1 MSGSVSV
8 LCPAK
13 LNLYLRVIAREDSG
27 YHQIETLF
35 QAVDLCDE
43 LEVRPGG
50 SGIALELRSAPAGP
64 LGEVRDDLGDPER
77 NTAMLAARA
86 FFAATGHEPGVE
98 LTLRKTI
105 PAGTGLGGA
114 SSDAAGALTAL
125 NALYGDP
132 LDRPELL
139 ELGGAIGSD
148 VPFFLAGGASV
159 LAWGRGD
166 RLLVR
171 PPLPPSPVLLVVPD
185 ERSSTASAY
194 RQLSARVA
202 LPAPPTV
209 LGGAP
214 LGGWRD
220 LAAVQGNDF
229 QRVVFERFPR
239 LGAVRRSLAEAGA
252 VVARMT
258 GSGTALFGVF
268 TDEARAA
275 TVAAYLIENVES
287 VRVAVI
293 RTLVTTPT
301 PVSSPLDRFARLP
314 TV

>member
-1 MSGSVSV
+1 MSGGVSV

-35 QAVDLCDE
+35 QAIDLCDE
-43 LEVRPGG
+43 LEVHLGG
-50 SGIALELRSAPAGP
+50 SRIALEVRSAPAGP

-77 NTAMLAARA
+77 NTVVLAARA

-98 LTLRKTI
+98 MRLRKAI

-125 NALYGDP
+125 NVLYGDP
-132 LDRPELL
+132 LERAELL
-139 ELGGAIGSD
+139 KLGGAVGSD

-159 LAWGRGD
+159 LGWGRGD

-171 PPLPPSPVLLVVPD
+171 PPLPPLPVLLVVPD

-194 RQLSARVA
+194 QELSVRVA
-202 LPAPPTV
+202 LPAPPAV

-214 LGGWRD
+214 LGGWRA

-229 QRVVFERFPR
+229 QRAVFERFPR

-252 VVARMT
+252 VLARMT

-268 TDEARAA
+268 GDEAGAA
-275 TVAAYLIENVES
+275 TTAAHLVESVES

-293 RTLVTTPT
+293 RTLATTPT
-301 PVSSPLDRFARLP
+301 PMAIG
-314 TV
+314 

>member
-1 MSGSVSV
+1 MSGGVSV

-35 QAVDLCDE
+35 QAIDLCDE

-50 SGIALELRSAPAGP
+50 SGIALELRSAPSSP

-77 NTAMLAARA
+77 NTVMLAARA

-98 LTLRKTI
+98 LALRKAI

-125 NALYGDP
+125 NVLYGDP

-148 VPFFLAGGASV
+148 VPFFLAGAVSV

-185 ERSSTASAY
+185 ERSSTGSAY
-194 RQLSARVA
+194 KELSARVA

-229 QRVVFERFPR
+229 QRTVFERFPR
-239 LGAVRRSLAEAGA
+239 LAAVRRLLAEAGA

-268 TDEARAA
+268 ADEAGAA
-275 TVAAYLIENVES
+275 TAAAHLIESVES

-301 PVSSPLDRFARLP
+301 PISIG
-314 TV
+314 

>member
-1 MSGSVSV
+1 MSGGVSV

-35 QAVDLCDE
+35 QAIDLCDE

-50 SGIALELRSAPAGP
+50 SGIALEVGRVPLGP
-64 LGEVRDDLGDPER
+64 FGEVRDDLGDYER
-77 NTAMLAARA
+77 NTAMLAARS

-98 LTLRKTI
+98 LSLRKAI

-125 NALYGDP
+125 NVLYGDP
-132 LDRPELL
+132 LDRTELI
-139 ELGGAIGSD
+139 ELGGTIGSD

-159 LAWGRGD
+159 IAWGRGD

-171 PPLPPSPVLLVVPD
+171 PPLPPSPVLLVVPE
-185 ERSSTASAY
+185 ERSPTASAY
-194 RQLSARVA
+194 QELSVRVA
-202 LPAPPTV
+202 LPAPPTL

-214 LGGWRD
+214 LEGWRE
-220 LAAVQGNDF
+220 LAAVGGNDF
-229 QRVVFERFPR
+229 QRMVFERFPR

-268 TDEARAA
+268 ADEAMAA
-275 TVAAYLIENVES
+275 TVAARLIEDVES
-287 VRVAVI
+287 VRVAVV
-293 RTLVTTPT
+293 RTLATVPA
-301 PVSSPLDRFARLP
+301 PVSLG
-314 TV
+314 

>member
-1 MSGSVSV
+1 MSGGVSV

-35 QAVDLCDE
+35 QAIDLCDE
-43 LEVRPGG
+43 LEVRPSG
-50 SGIALELRSAPAGP
+50 SGIALEVRSAPAGP

-77 NTAMLAARA
+77 NTVTLAARA
-86 FFAATGHEPGVE
+86 FFAATGHEPGGE
-98 LTLRKTI
+98 MTLGKAI

-139 ELGGAIGSD
+139 ELGGTVGSD

-194 RQLSARVA
+194 RELSTRVA

-209 LGGAP
+209 LRS
-214 LGGWRD
+214 GW
-220 LAAVQGNDF
+220 
-229 QRVVFERFPR
+229 PT
-239 LGAVRRSLAEAGA
+239 RSR
-252 VVARMT
+252 AR
-258 GSGTALFGVF
+258 
-268 TDEARAA
+268 
-275 TVAAYLIENVES
+275 
-287 VRVAVI
+287 
-293 RTLVTTPT
+293 
-301 PVSSPLDRFARLP
+301 
-314 TV
+314 

>member
-1 MSGSVSV
+1 MSGGVSV

-35 QAVDLCDE
+35 QAIDLCDE
-43 LEVRPGG
+43 LEARPGG
-50 SGIALELRSAPAGP
+50 SGIALEVRSAPAGP
-64 LGEVRDDLGDPER
+64 FGEPKDDLGDPER
-77 NTAMLAARA
+77 NTVMLAARA
-86 FFAATGHEPGVE
+86 FFAATGREPCVE
-98 LTLRKTI
+98 LTLRKAI

-114 SSDAAGALTAL
+114 SSDAAGALTSL
-125 NALYGDP
+125 NVLYGCP

-148 VPFFLAGGASV
+148 VPFFLAGAASV

-166 RLLVR
+166 RLVIR
-171 PPLPPSPVLLVVPD
+171 PSLPPSLVLLVVPD

-194 RQLSARVA
+194 RELSARAA

-220 LAAVQGNDF
+220 LASAQGNDF
-229 QRVVFERFPR
+229 ESVVFERFPR

-268 TDEARAA
+268 ADEAKAA
-275 TVAAYLIENVES
+275 TVAAYVIENVES
-287 VRVAVI
+287 VRVAVV
-293 RTLVTTPT
+293 RTLVGTPT
-301 PVSSPLDRFARLP
+301 PVSVA
-314 TV
+314 

>member
-1 MSGSVSV
+1 TV
-8 LCPAK
+8 
-13 LNLYLRVIAREDSG
+13 
-27 YHQIETLF
+27 
-35 QAVDLCDE
+35 
-43 LEVRPGG
+43 
-50 SGIALELRSAPAGP
+50 
-64 LGEVRDDLGDPER
+64 
-77 NTAMLAARA
+77 MLAARA
-86 FFAATGHEPGVE
+86 FFAATGREPGVE
-98 LTLRKTI
+98 LTLWKTI

-125 NALYGDP
+125 NALYSDP

-139 ELGGAIGSD
+139 KLGGAIGSD
-148 VPFFLAGGASV
+148 VPFFLAGGTSV

-166 RLLVR
+166 RLLIR

-194 RQLSARVA
+194 RELSTRVA
-202 LPAPPTV
+202 LPASPTV

-229 QRVVFERFPR
+229 QRTVFERFPR
-239 LGAVRRSLAEAGA
+239 LEAIRRLLAEAGA

-268 TDEARAA
+268 ADEARAA
-275 TVAAYLIENVES
+275 AVAAHLIENVES

-293 RTLVTTPT
+293 PTLVTTPA
-301 PVSSPLDRFARLP
+301 PVSVA
-314 TV
+314 